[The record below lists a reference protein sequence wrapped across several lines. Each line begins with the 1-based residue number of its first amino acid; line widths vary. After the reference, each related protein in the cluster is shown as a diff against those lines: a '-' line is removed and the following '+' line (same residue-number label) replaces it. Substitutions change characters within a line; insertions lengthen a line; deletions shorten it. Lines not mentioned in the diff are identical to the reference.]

1 MIDLFRSWWH
11 ILAHD
16 PLRSRRLVRAL
27 LVGFGVSSAGLV
39 QLIPDTRW
47 RIPVYM
53 VGGLA
58 GCLGGLL
65 AVGEPNEPKDPNVTL
80 PVTDEKK

>member
-1 MIDLFRSWWH
+1 MIDLLKNWWQ

-27 LVGFGVSSAGLV
+27 LVGFGVSTAGLV
-39 QLIPDTRW
+39 QLIPNWRW
-47 RIPVYM
+47 RIAVYI

-65 AVGEPNEPKDPNVTL
+65 AVGEPNPK
-80 PVTDEKK
+80 

>member
-1 MIDLFRSWWH
+1 VIELFKRWFRV
-11 ILAHD
+11 LAYD
-16 PLRSRRLVRAL
+16 PLRSRRIVRAL
-27 LVGFGVSSAGLV
+27 LVGFGVSTAGLV

-53 VGGLA
+53 LGGLA

-65 AVGEPNEPKDPNVTL
+65 SVGEPNEPERSVEL
-80 PVTDEKK
+80 PVGTKGP